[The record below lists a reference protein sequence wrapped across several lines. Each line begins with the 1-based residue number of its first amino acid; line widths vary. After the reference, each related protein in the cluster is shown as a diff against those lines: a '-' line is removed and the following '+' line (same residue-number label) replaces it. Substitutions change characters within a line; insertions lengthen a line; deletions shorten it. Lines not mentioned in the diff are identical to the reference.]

1 MTHTT
6 VPVIFDLDGTLVDP
20 AGGITD
26 GIAAALTELGL
37 PVPGKSRMDAMI
49 GPKLSHSL
57 TEIAGVPAPLLEDAI
72 RIYRA
77 HYVST
82 GIAKS
87 RLYPGIRGLLEDFVA
102 AGRPLAVA
110 TQKPEGLART
120 VLAHHGI
127 AGLFRSIRGSAADEA
142 GPGADPVPGRSAPG
156 GSAPEGSA
164 PGGSAPEGS
173 APEGSAPGGSAPGGA
188 VPEGKAGIVA
198 AALSDL
204 AVADPS
210 TAGRAVMVGDRAQD
224 VAGAAANG
232 LDCIG
237 VGWGFA
243 PEGELHTAG
252 AIEIVHNTT
261 ALHATINRLSE
272 RPGTTALNEVHTDG
286 NV

>member
-37 PVPGKSRMDAMI
+37 PVPDQSRMDAMI

-57 TEIAGVPAPLLEDAI
+57 TEIAGVPAALLADAI

-82 GIAKS
+82 GIAQS
-87 RLYPGIRGLLEDFVA
+87 RLYPGIRDLLEDLVA
-102 AGRPLAVA
+102 AGRPIAVA

-127 AGLFRSIRGSAADEA
+127 AGLFHSIRGSAADEA
-142 GPGADPVPGRSAPG
+142 GPGAVTVPESTV
-156 GSAPEGSA
+156 
-164 PGGSAPEGS
+164 
-173 APEGSAPGGSAPGGA
+173 PGGA
-188 VPEGKAGIVA
+188 VPEGKAEIVA

-204 AVADPS
+204 ASGNPAA
-210 TAGRAVMVGDRAQD
+210 AGRAVMVGDRAQD

-232 LDCIG
+232 LSCIG

-243 PEGELHTAG
+243 PDGELHTAG

-272 RPGTTALNEVHTDG
+272 RPGTPALNEVHTDG

>member
-37 PVPGKSRMDAMI
+37 PVPGKAQMDAMI

-57 TEIAGVPAPLLEDAI
+57 TAIAGVPADQLAAAI
-72 RIYRA
+72 AIYRT
-77 HYVST
+77 HYAST
-82 GIAKS
+82 GIARS
-87 RLYPGIRGLLEDFVA
+87 RLYPGVRDLLEALVA
-102 AGRPLAVA
+102 TGRPVAVA

-120 VLAHHGI
+120 VLERHGI
-127 AGLFRSIRGSAADEA
+127 ADLFDTIRGSAADEA
-142 GPGADPVPGRSAPG
+142 AAASAP
-156 GSAPEGSA
+156 S
-164 PGGSAPEGS
+164 
-173 APEGSAPGGSAPGGA
+173 
-188 VPEGKAGIVA
+188 GKAAIVA
-198 AALSDL
+198 AALADL
-204 AVADPS
+204 ETRCIGAL
-210 TAGRAVMVGDRAQD
+210 RHAVMVGDRAQD

-243 PEGELHTAG
+243 SDGELHEAG
-252 AIEIVHNTT
+252 AVEIVQSAT
-261 ALHATINRLSE
+261 ALHETILRRDAAASRVTPPRTAAGMAYASE
-272 RPGTTALNEVHTDG
+272 IEGQSEVHTDA

>member
-57 TEIAGVPAPLLEDAI
+57 TEIAGVPAALLEDAI

-82 GIAKS
+82 GIAQS
-87 RLYPGIRGLLEDFVA
+87 RLYPGIRELLEDFVA
-102 AGRPLAVA
+102 AGRPIAVA

-127 AGLFRSIRGSAADEA
+127 AGLFHSIRGSAADEA
-142 GPGADPVPGRSAPG
+142 AAGPGSASVP
-156 GSAPEGSA
+156 ED
-164 PGGSAPEGS
+164 
-173 APEGSAPGGSAPGGA
+173 A

-204 AVADPS
+204 AVAGP
-210 TAGRAVMVGDRAQD
+210 TAAGRAVMVGDRAQD

-243 PEGELHTAG
+243 PDGELHTAG

-272 RPGTTALNEVHTDG
+272 RPGITALNEVHTDG

>member
-57 TEIAGVPAPLLEDAI
+57 TEIAGVPAALLEDAI

-82 GIAKS
+82 GIAQS
-87 RLYPGIRGLLEDFVA
+87 RLYPGIRELLEDFVA
-102 AGRPLAVA
+102 AGRPIAVA

-127 AGLFRSIRGSAADEA
+127 AGLFHSIRGSAADEA
-142 GPGADPVPGRSAPG
+142 AAGPGSASVP
-156 GSAPEGSA
+156 E
-164 PGGSAPEGS
+164 ET
-173 APEGSAPGGSAPGGA
+173 

-204 AVADPS
+204 AVAGP
-210 TAGRAVMVGDRAQD
+210 TAAGRAVMVGDRAQD

-243 PEGELHTAG
+243 PDGELHTAG

-272 RPGTTALNEVHTDG
+272 RPGITALNEVHTDG

>member
-1 MTHTT
+1 VTHTT

-20 AGGITD
+20 AGGITG

-37 PVPGKSRMDAMI
+37 PVPDQSRMDAMI

-57 TEIAGVPAPLLEDAI
+57 TEIAGVPAALLADAI

-82 GIAKS
+82 GIAQS
-87 RLYPGIRGLLEDFVA
+87 RLYPGIRELLEGFAA
-102 AGRPLAVA
+102 AGRPIAVA

-127 AGLFRSIRGSAADEA
+127 AGLFHSIRGSSADEA
-142 GPGADPVPGRSAPG
+142 GPGA
-156 GSAPEGSA
+156 GSVPEGS
-164 PGGSAPEGS
+164 
-173 APEGSAPGGSAPGGA
+173 
-188 VPEGKAGIVA
+188 VPEGKAEIVA

-204 AVADPS
+204 APGDPAA
-210 TAGRAVMVGDRAQD
+210 AGLAVMVGDRAQD

-243 PEGELHTAG
+243 PDGELHTAG

-272 RPGTTALNEVHTDG
+272 RPGTPALNEVHTDG